1 MHFMACMYKKEA
13 NQVESDFCFYLGDL
27 KGQRQVVRPG
37 TKHLHP
43 LNCLIV
49 CLILSQCFTC
59 TKPALNP
66 LCSKG

>member
-13 NQVESDFCFYLGDL
+13 NQVESDFCFYLVDL

-37 TKHLHP
+37 TKHLRP

-49 CLILSQCFTC
+49 CLFDFEPVFYVHQASLEPTV
-59 TKPALNP
+59 
-66 LCSKG
+66 